1 MVSTAEGAGPVNVLL
16 HYLASPGFRAALE
29 KVCPKDVTLT
39 IVDAADD
46 AAFHKALPTTEAILH
61 VLRPLSASDIARAP
75 KLKLIQ
81 KIGVGVNTIDL
92 DAARGAGVAVCNMPG
107 TNSQAVAELALMLM
121 LAALRRASYFDG
133 LIRRGEGWR
142 PDAAA
147 LDNVGEIAGRTVGL
161 VGFGAIPQLLTPALR
176 ALGANVIY
184 TARSQRS
191 AADADFVT
199 LDELLSQADIVS
211 LHCPATPETIGMI
224 SRTAIARMKPC
235 AVLVNTARGELVDEA
250 ALVDALRSGHLRA
263 AGLDVFGREPTAADN
278 PLFALPNVVLTPHV
292 GWLTPE
298 TLARSMTVAFENCRR
313 VAAGEALLHR
323 VV

>member
-1 MVSTAEGAGPVNVLL
+1 MNVLL

-29 KVCPKDVTLT
+29 KACPQDVTLT

-46 AAFHKALPTTEAILH
+46 AAFHQALPATEAILH

-107 TNSQAVAELALMLM
+107 TNSKAVAELALMLM

-161 VGFGAIPQLLTPALR
+161 VGFGAIPQLLTPALS
-176 ALGANVIY
+176 ALGAQVIY
-184 TARSQRS
+184 TARNRRPTV
-191 AADADFVT
+191 DADFVT
-199 LDELLSQADIVS
+199 LDELLTRADIVS

-224 SRTAIARMKPC
+224 SRTAIAHMKPG

-278 PLFALPNVVLTPHV
+278 PLFELPNVVLTPHV

>member
-1 MVSTAEGAGPVNVLL
+1 VKVLL

-29 KVCPKDVTLT
+29 QACPKDVALT

-46 AAFHKALPTTEAILH
+46 TAFHRALQETEAILH
-61 VLRPLSASDIARAP
+61 VLRPLAAGDIARAP

-92 DAARGAGVAVCNMPG
+92 DAARRAGVAVCNMPG
-107 TNSQAVAELALMLM
+107 TNSQAVSELALMLM

-142 PDAAA
+142 PDPSA
-147 LDNVGEIAGRTVGL
+147 LDNVGEIAGRTIGL
-161 VGFGAIPQLLTPALR
+161 VGFGAIPQLLLPALH
-176 ALGANVIY
+176 ALGARVIY
-184 TARSQRS
+184 TARSS
-191 AADADFVT
+191 HAAAAAEYVT
-199 LDELLSQADIVS
+199 LDALLARSDIVS

-224 SRTAIARMKPC
+224 SRDAIARMKPG
-235 AVLVNTARGELVDEA
+235 AVLVNTARGELVDET

-263 AGLDVFGREPTAADN
+263 AGLDVFGREPIAADN
-278 PLFALPNVVLTPHV
+278 PLFALSNVVLTPHV